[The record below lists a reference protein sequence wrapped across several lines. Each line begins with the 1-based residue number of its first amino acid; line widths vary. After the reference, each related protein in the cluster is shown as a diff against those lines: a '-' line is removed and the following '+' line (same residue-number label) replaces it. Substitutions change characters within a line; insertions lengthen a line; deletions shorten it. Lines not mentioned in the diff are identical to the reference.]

1 MSGIMAAVAGGT
13 QNVIYAAG
21 LYNTTLG
28 VDTTPIT
35 ASGSSFTGA
44 VSYNYTW
51 IGYYRPAST
60 GSVTLGLQ
68 CPYTEYVDPG
78 GQTSWSGAGT
88 SLGYMWIGN
97 TAKSGYNSSNAII
110 TASKTTGTS
119 VQSLTAGLYYP
130 VRINWTTSLPYFF
143 DDNFFTD
150 YTYYAES
157 SLTFTV
163 NSSSTVSGLVWYNS
177 LSNGF

>member
-21 LYNTTLG
+21 LYNNTLG

-35 ASGSSFTGA
+35 ASGSSFSGA

-51 IGYYRPAST
+51 IGYYRPATS
-60 GSVTLGLQ
+60 GGVTLGLA

-78 GQTSWSGAGT
+78 GAIDWGGGGNSV
-88 SLGYMWIGN
+88 GYMWIGN
-97 TAKSGYNSSNAII
+97 TAKSGYNSGNAII
-110 TASKTTGTS
+110 AATNTTGTS
-119 VQSLTAGLYYP
+119 VQTLTAGLYYP
-130 VRINWTTSLPYFF
+130 VRINWTTSLPYTTNTISFQ
-143 DDNFFTD
+143 T
-150 YTYYAES
+150 YTYYAQS

-163 NSSSTVSGLVWYNS
+163 NGSSGVSGLVWYNT

>member
-51 IGYYRPAST
+51 IGYYRPATT

-68 CPYTEYVDPG
+68 CPYTEYRSPG
-78 GQTSWSGAGT
+78 GQTSWGGGGNSI
-88 SLGYMWIGN
+88 GYMWIGN
-97 TAKSGYNSSNAII
+97 TARSGFNSGNAII
-110 TASKTTGTS
+110 TANDSTATS

-143 DDNFFTD
+143 DDNFFQD

-163 NSSSTVSGLVWYNS
+163 NGSSSVSGLVWYNR
-177 LSNGF
+177 LTNGF